1 MQGLIKGVVMIV
13 EGVVEQVGN
22 KDVTTKWGTKKTYSI
37 KVGGNWVNCGFK
49 DPKVAAGDSIFCEAE
64 STSYG
69 LNTKAI
75 SVTSKGGGGA
85 TAPSAM
91 PPRTSSVPSA
101 KVFPVP
107 ALHGDRSIIR
117 QNVLARATELFI
129 AAHGNKAFELD
140 MEDVS
145 TIIVALARKF
155 EAYATGDLDLAAA
168 QTMIDKG
175 E

>member
-1 MQGLIKGVVMIV
+1 MEVK
-13 EGVVEQVGN
+13 GVVEQVGA
-22 KDVTTKWGTKKTYSI
+22 KDVTTKWGTKKTYSL
-37 KVGGNWVNCGFK
+37 KVDGNWISCGFK
-49 DPKVAAGDSIFCEAE
+49 DPKAVAGDTIACEAE

-69 LNTKAI
+69 LQTKAI
-75 SVTSKGGGGA
+75 SIVAKGGGGA
-85 TAPSAM
+85 AVPSTTAVRSA
-91 PPRTSSVPSA
+91 SVPSA

-140 MEDVS
+140 NQHVS
-145 TIIVALARKF
+145 EIVIALARKF

>member
-1 MQGLIKGVVMIV
+1 MQVD
-13 EGVVEQVGN
+13 GVVEQLGS

-37 KVGGNWVNCGFK
+37 KVGSTWINCGFK
-49 DPKVAAGDSIFCEAE
+49 DPKVATGDSISCEVE
-64 STSYG
+64 NTTYG
-69 LNTKAI
+69 MNTKAVSI
-75 SVTSKGGGGA
+75 TSKGGGGA
-85 TAPSAM
+85 ATPSAM
-91 PPRTSSVPSA
+91 PVRTASVPSA

-129 AAHGNKAFELD
+129 AAHGNKQFELD
-140 MEDVS
+140 LDNVS
-145 TIIVALARKF
+145 EIIVALARKF

-168 QTMIDKG
+168 QTLIDKG